1 LLLAACVFSL
11 AGCAVPFGRSYS
23 VERQRIEMSFSPA
36 QPDRVKV
43 HASYRLRNAG
53 MPDIDDLELRL
64 PDPANFTVEN
74 VHGEWSGHSTASKPV
89 ADFKDQL
96 HFDFGGSLRTKARG
110 EFNLAYDLRLPAAAQ
125 EANRTAIFLPSFGW
139 YPLLLAA
146 EGPLGS
152 GGDWPGKWELGVTVP
167 ENFVV
172 HASGRGAGKRRK
184 GAETQWRFT
193 QTAHDYLPFV
203 VAGNYSAQQLHSADR
218 TVIFWSKSPIASDRA
233 AALSQRL
240 AADDKYFSEE
250 FSARSSGASVVW
262 VIECPQHSSTL
273 AERPWL
279 AVNGCMTLP
288 EAAVVPYRA
297 LSGTATPQEDAEM
310 MHSIDMQ
317 LAASRFYFVAR
328 VDRNGPLYPLAATI
342 DYAVFSLES
351 SRDSAGRAVAVR
363 ALLEKLA
370 AIAPGD
376 TQKSLTAITR
386 DDSVSMRDASH
397 LRGELFYIAL
407 EDRCGAA
414 NVHQALARIL
424 RVMRGG
430 AWSLSELRSAI
441 EAECNSDLADF
452 FHQWLDHPGIPD
464 EFRQKYSQAA
474 AAHP

>member
-1 LLLAACVFSL
+1 MV
-11 AGCAVPFGRSYS
+11 GCAVPFGRSYS
-23 VERQRIEMSFSPA
+23 VEWQRIEVSFSPA
-36 QPDRVKV
+36 KADRVTV

-53 MPDIDDLELRL
+53 MPDIESLELRL

-74 VHGEWSGHSTASKPV
+74 VHAEWSGHAAASKPI

-110 EFNLAYDLRLPAAAQ
+110 EFNLTYDLKIPSAER

-152 GGDWPGKWELGVTVP
+152 GGDWPRKWELDVSVP
-167 ENFVV
+167 ENVVV
-172 HASGRGAGKRRK
+172 HASGRGAGKSRK
-184 GAETQWRFT
+184 GPETQWRFA
-193 QTAHDYLPFV
+193 QSAYDYLPFV
-203 VAGNYSAQQLHSADR
+203 AAGNYSAQELRSGDR
-218 TVIFWSKSPIASDRA
+218 TVIFWSNQPIAAERA

-250 FSARSSGASVVW
+250 FSARSRNASTVW
-262 VIECPQHSSTL
+262 VIECPQEASAL

-279 AVNGCMTLP
+279 TITGCVTLP
-288 EAAVVPYRA
+288 EAAVVPFGT
-297 LSGTATPQEDAEM
+297 LSGAPGSKSDGTT

-317 LAASRFYFVAR
+317 LAASRFYFVPR
-328 VDRNGPLYPLAATI
+328 VDRSGPLYPLAATN
-342 DYAVFSLES
+342 DYAVFSLEA
-351 SRDSAGRAVAVR
+351 SRDSAGRAAAIR
-363 ALLEKLA
+363 TLLETLA
-370 AIAPGD
+370 AVAPGD
-376 TQKSLTAITR
+376 TQKPLTAITR
-386 DDSVSMRDASH
+386 DDSPAVREAAH

-407 EDRCGAA
+407 EDRCGAP
-414 NVHQALARIL
+414 NVHHALARIL

-430 AWSLSELRSAI
+430 AWSLSELRSAV

-464 EFRQKYSQAA
+464 EFRQKYSQGSTV
-474 AAHP
+474 HP